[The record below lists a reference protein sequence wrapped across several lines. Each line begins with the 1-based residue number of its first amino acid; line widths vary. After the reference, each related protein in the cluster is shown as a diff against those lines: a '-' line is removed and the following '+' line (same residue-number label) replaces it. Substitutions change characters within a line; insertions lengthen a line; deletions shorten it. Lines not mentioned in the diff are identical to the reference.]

1 MRHSLSISAHIT
13 FKLTAF
19 VSQQIGR
26 IKSAYLGSSEMKNI
40 TTTDPMAAHYADL
53 SKENLNGKRYSS
65 LIPNIFPH
73 K

>member
-13 FKLTAF
+13 FKLT
-19 VSQQIGR
+19 